1 MPNLLLQ
8 LVNTAVQNWQVGAE
22 DIATNCDLNSLVDLR
37 YLDCLWTAS
46 YLILYLESKTNKT
59 NTRFQYQAK
68 KHYMTMQSVYNL
80 HLCIKKSW
88 LLWEY
93 RFQKCAH
100 RIKNSL
106 NCELN
111 SPKGFVRCLKL
122 LEIWYQYR
130 TKTLDLFWVT
140 SLLPLQASVL
150 GKCTRNQTA

>member
-1 MPNLLLQ
+1 
-8 LVNTAVQNWQVGAE
+8 
-22 DIATNCDLNSLVDLR
+22 
-37 YLDCLWTAS
+37 
-46 YLILYLESKTNKT
+46 
-59 NTRFQYQAK
+59 
-68 KHYMTMQSVYNL
+68 MQSVYNL

-106 NCELN
+106 NFELN

-130 TKTLDLFWVT
+130 TKTLDLSNIT
-140 SLLPLQASVL
+140 SSLAGVGFGEMHQESNSLEALWFYIADVL
-150 GKCTRNQTA
+150 WK